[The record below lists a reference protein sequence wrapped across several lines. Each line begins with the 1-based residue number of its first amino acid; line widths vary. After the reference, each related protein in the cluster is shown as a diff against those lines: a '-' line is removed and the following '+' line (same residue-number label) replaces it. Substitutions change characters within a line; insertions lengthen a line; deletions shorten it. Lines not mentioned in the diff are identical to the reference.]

1 MSYRVKFNSFYTQTS
16 EHVNVHKHKYLS
28 LCEFYSVES
37 SIERRGTGTREKK
50 RRNCFHVRTPR
61 GYRANRK
68 RYTMRYTEHRTVT
81 PRIKIR
87 GENSA
92 TRRHAFENS

>member
-50 RRNCFHVRTPR
+50 KKKLLSRPHSARIS
-61 GYRANRK
+61 RK
-68 RYTMRYTEHRTVT
+68 
-81 PRIKIR
+81 
-87 GENSA
+87 
-92 TRRHAFENS
+92 